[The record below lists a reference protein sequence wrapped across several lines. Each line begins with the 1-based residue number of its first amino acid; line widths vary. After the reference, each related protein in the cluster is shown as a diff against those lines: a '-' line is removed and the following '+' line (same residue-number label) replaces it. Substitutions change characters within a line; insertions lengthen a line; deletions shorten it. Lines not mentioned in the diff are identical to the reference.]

1 VNPPPQ
7 AGFLATLK
15 AVLWS
20 FAGVRKQRDYQDD
33 AASLNPI
40 AIVVA
45 GLIGGAIFVLTLV
58 MVVKW
63 VTASS

>member
-1 VNPPPQ
+1 MSGSGR

-20 FAGVRKQRDYQDD
+20 FIGVRKRRDYQDD

-40 AIVVA
+40 AVVIA
-45 GLIGGAIFVLTLV
+45 GLLCGAIFVLLLV

-63 VTASS
+63 VTASA